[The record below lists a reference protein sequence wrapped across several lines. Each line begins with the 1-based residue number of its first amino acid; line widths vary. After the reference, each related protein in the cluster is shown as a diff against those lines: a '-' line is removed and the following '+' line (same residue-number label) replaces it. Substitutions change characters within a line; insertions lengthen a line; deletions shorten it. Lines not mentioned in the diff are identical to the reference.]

1 MDSETYGKS
10 QLPLT
15 FSSRQRHGRNQV
27 ELSMYTFNVPNK
39 YNAGNKGSSTMF
51 ADVILVPLL
60 LILNIFS
67 TCQQSRIYN
76 PVKYLRWNFLPK

>member
-10 QLPLT
+10 QLPLN
-15 FSSRQRHGRNQV
+15 FPSRQRHDRNI

-39 YNAGNKGSSTMF
+39 YNAGNKDSSTMF

-60 LILNIFS
+60 LTLNIFS
-67 TCQQSRIYN
+67 ICQQSRIYN